1 MTKYVGNMRPYKK
14 GVGGFDKIL
23 MLLLYFDQNYGDDN
37 ALLDKGPTKSACCLG
52 ISIWL
57 IHFKFGFFI
66 PGFFLLRTEADTN
79 NSESRYRPG
88 PKKLW

>member
-1 MTKYVGNMRPYKK
+1 MTKCVGNMRPYKK

-23 MLLLYFDQNYGDDN
+23 MLLLYFDQNHGDDN

-57 IHFKFGFFI
+57 IHLNLVSLFQVFSFKD
-66 PGFFLLRTEADTN
+66 R
-79 NSESRYRPG
+79 SRYE
-88 PKKLW
+88 